1 MIRNISMTSVR
12 IMGAVVPSD
21 RRISMFNDFMLRALL
36 AGIGVALV
44 AGPFGTF
51 VVWRRMA
58 YFGDTLAHS
67 ALLGVALGF
76 LLQVDPTL
84 AVMVVCLLV
93 ALLLFFLQ
101 RQQRLPSDTL
111 LGILS
116 HSALSLGLVTIAF
129 MEKLR
134 IDLLAYLFGDILAVG
149 DQDLWIIYSS
159 GLLALLLLMVLWR
172 PLLAITLHEDL
183 ARVEGVRVDLVQ
195 LAFSCLLAMVVAIM
209 MKVVG
214 LLLITSLFILPAAA
228 VRRLANSPE
237 QMAGLAS
244 VAGALSVT
252 AGLVASWN
260 LDTPAGPSIVV
271 AAALLFAL
279 LQLLPARRS

>member
-1 MIRNISMTSVR
+1 
-12 IMGAVVPSD
+12 
-21 RRISMFNDFMLRALL
+21 MFADFMLRALI

-76 LLQVDPTL
+76 LLEVDPMF
-84 AVMVVCLLV
+84 AVMLVCLLV

-116 HSALSLGLVTIAF
+116 HSALSLGLVVIAF
-129 MEKLR
+129 MDELR
-134 IDLLAYLFGDILAVG
+134 IDLLTYLFGDILAVG
-149 DQDLWIIYSS
+149 SKDIWLIYSS
-159 GLLALLLLMVLWR
+159 AFIALVLLMWLWR

-195 LAFSCLLAMVVAIM
+195 LSFSCLLALVVAIM

-228 VRRLANSPE
+228 VRRLSRSPE
-237 QMAGLAS
+237 QMAALAA
-244 VAGALSVT
+244 VAGVISVC
-252 AGLVASWN
+252 AGLYGSWQF
-260 LDTPAGPSIVV
+260 DTPAGPSIVV

-279 LQLLPARRS
+279 LQLLPARQ

>member
-1 MIRNISMTSVR
+1 
-12 IMGAVVPSD
+12 
-21 RRISMFNDFMLRALL
+21 MFDDFMLRALI
-36 AGIGVALV
+36 AGFGVALV

-76 LLQVDPTL
+76 LLEVDPML
-84 AVMVVCLLV
+84 AVMLVCLLV

-116 HSALSLGLVTIAF
+116 HSTLSLGLVTIAF
-129 MEKLR
+129 MEELR

-149 DQDLWIIYSS
+149 RSDILMIYIS
-159 GLLALLLLMVLWR
+159 ALIALGVLMYLWR
-172 PLLAITLHEDL
+172 PLLAISLHEDL

-195 LAFSCLLAMVVAIM
+195 LSFSCLLALVVAIM

-228 VRRLANSPE
+228 VRRLSRSPE
-237 QMAGLAS
+237 QMAVLAALAGVVSVSGGLY
-244 VAGALSVT
+244 G
-252 AGLVASWN
+252 SWQF
-260 LDTPAGPSIVV
+260 DTPAGPSIVV
-271 AAALLFAL
+271 AATLLFTF
-279 LQLLPARRS
+279 LQLFPARQ